1 LKVLFIGDVVGKPGR
16 FATYD
21 FLGKIGTDESPI
33 PSLTRDYVDFII
45 ANGENSAGGKGIT
58 PPIADEFFNNG
69 IDVITGGNHIWSQKE
84 IIEYINREER
94 LLRPLNFPEGV
105 PGRGSGI
112 FLAQEQYKVGVIH
125 ICGRVFMH
133 CCDCPFRTVS
143 REIEW
148 MQQHTKIIII
158 DFHAEATSE
167 KVAMGWFLDGK
178 VSACIGT
185 HTHIPT
191 ADERILPN
199 GTAYITDVGMTG
211 PYDSVIGVEKET
223 IINTFQTQMLAR
235 HKVAQHD
242 IKLSAVLIDIDPL
255 TGKATDIQRISYQYK
270 S

>member
-1 LKVLFIGDVVGKPGR
+1 MGKPGR
-16 FATYD
+16 LATFYY
-21 FLGKIGTDESPI
+21 LANELPQNN
-33 PSLTRDYVDFII
+33 VDFVI

-58 PPIADEFFNNG
+58 PPIAEELFSSG
-69 IDVITGGNHIWSQKE
+69 INVITGGNHIWSQKE
-84 IIEYINREER
+84 IIEYINKEER

-112 FLAQEQYKVGVIH
+112 FIAKEQYKVGVIH
-125 ICGRVFMH
+125 ICGRVFMT

-143 REIEW
+143 KEIEK
-148 MQQHTKIIII
+148 MRHQTKIIIV

-223 IINTFQTQMLAR
+223 IINIFQTHMLAR
-235 HKVAQHD
+235 HKVAQND

-255 TGKATDIQRISYQYK
+255 TGMATNIKRIVYQYK
-270 S
+270 D